1 MGWRTS
7 VLTSIAVSV
16 LTVLVTLRYQ
26 EEFLPEH
33 LRPIR
38 TLPSAQDV
46 STPTTVT
53 PQGAVAVVD
62 IAQTLSLGRVLLAR
76 GEAEEAALAFRLAAA
91 NVGSAHDEKHLYQ
104 GSTAAEAHYGL
115 GLALRA
121 AGRPGEALSACRE
134 AERLDPNSAP
144 AAICVG
150 ALLTEIGDVEAA
162 LTTLRRAAQLE
173 PSDGRVGSGGEAGS
187 IGGGRGE
194 ASRRLGAALLAAGYV
209 EEAIPVLMRALTMN
223 SGDAHSAY
231 NLGVAWQNEVHFEG
245 FQMDCLQVMRR
256 LGVVRILNF

>member
-26 EEFLPEH
+26 DEFLPEH

-38 TLPSAQDV
+38 TVPFAQDA
-46 STPTTVT
+46 STPTTET
-53 PQGAVAVVD
+53 PQGAAAVVD

-76 GEAEEAALAFRLAAA
+76 GDAEEAALAFRLAAA
-91 NVGSAHDEKHLYQ
+91 NAGSAHDEKQPNH
-104 GSTAAEAHYGL
+104 GSTAAEAHHGL

-121 AGRPGEALSACRE
+121 AGRPGEALSSCRE
-134 AERLDPNSAP
+134 AERLDPKSSP

-150 ALLTEIGDVEAA
+150 ALLTEIGDAEAA
-162 LTTLRRAAQLE
+162 LTALRRAAQLE
-173 PSDGRVGSGGEAGS
+173 QADGKVGGGGEAGS

-194 ASRRLGAALLAAGYV
+194 ASRRLGAALLAAGYG

-223 SGDAHSAY
+223 SEDAHSAY
-231 NLGVAWQNEVHFEG
+231 NLGVAWQNEVHFE
-245 FQMDCLQVMRR
+245 
-256 LGVVRILNF
+256 RIQIQ